1 MKDHMKNK
9 IAFILAF
16 SVLFCTQTSAQ
27 LMSMGF
33 VKNCMQYKR
42 TTFSDELKKKHFLP
56 VKDNVENPENM
67 VLSGATYYSNS
78 NKENTAPG
86 EIKVLSLITDKSKV
100 TEITFS
106 SAYYNNYNEVFK
118 QMVNFF
124 SNQQSFKSKRYKTDV
139 AKFSK
144 DGIFYYA
151 YKNGEDPVILIA
163 DEKMEDTYF
172 GNH

>member
-1 MKDHMKNK
+1 MKNK
-9 IAFILAF
+9 IALFIALSF
-16 SVLFCTQTSAQ
+16 LICSPLSAQ
-27 LMSMGF
+27 LMSLGF

-42 TTFSDELKKKHFLP
+42 TTFSDELRKKHFLP
-56 VKDNVENPENM
+56 VQDKVDNPENNL
-67 VLSGATYYSNS
+67 LSGATYYSNS
-78 NKENTAPG
+78 NKENTTPG
-86 EIKVLSLITDKSKV
+86 EIKVLSLITEKSKI

-106 SAYYNNYNEVFK
+106 SSYYNNYNEVFK
-118 QMVNFF
+118 QMVSFF

-151 YKNGEDPVILIA
+151 YKNGEDPVILVA
-163 DEKMEDTYF
+163 NEKMEESYF